1 MPLVFVENF
10 VISIVASGEPIIAPP
25 PKPIIAIP
33 VAIPLLSGNHL
44 IRVDTG
50 EIYPKPKPI
59 PPMTPLPS
67 HIIQS

>member
-1 MPLVFVENF
+1 MPLVLVENF

-25 PKPIIAIP
+25 PKPIIAMP

>member
-1 MPLVFVENF
+1 MPLISVENF
-10 VISIVASGEPIIAPP
+10 VINIVASGEPIIAPP
-25 PKPIIAIP
+25 PNPIIAMP

-44 IRVDTG
+44 MSVETG

-59 PPMTPLPS
+59 PPITPLPS